1 MTNRTLHF
9 ALSFLLF
16 SLALWGCAN
25 QGSPEGGPYDTEP
38 PRLISAHP
46 QPRATGVKE
55 RRFVLRFDEYVKL
68 SSEQDKIIVSHAQ
81 IQPPRITANGKS
93 VVIIL
98 EDSLRQ
104 HTTYS
109 FYFGDAIQDNNEDN
123 PLEDFGYL
131 ISTGDH
137 IDSMQISGQIV
148 DALTYEPIADL
159 LVGAHTASTLT
170 DSTLRRELFP
180 YVSRTNRMGR
190 FTLRGLPDTTYRVFA
205 LKDNDRNYKYNERSE
220 GLAFDHTDYRTTLRD
235 SVRTDTIRIDSI
247 VRRDTLHRDSLVS
260 YPYTFYYPDNISLR
274 YSVPVVERQGLER
287 HSRPDSLIC
296 RLEFLTEPR
305 RIPRLRSLD
314 RPHTADSLLYW
325 ATARGRA
332 VDYWLRDPA
341 LIAQDSVRFAV
352 TYQRTDSLFRIEE
365 RTDTLTFLRPKVRER
380 KKGKEEKKSPLQL
393 TFSGAKGLMAGTPG
407 DSLILTVTRPLV
419 ALPQETIHLEVTRD
433 STTTK
438 HPFTLQQDSLDRL
451 RYQLLFAR
459 GYGDKYQ
466 VKIDSAALRDLY
478 GVASDSVVFTQATE
492 AEAELGHLTVTL
504 HGVKEHALVELLDK
518 GDLVLATQLAHPI
531 TASTAAKKGTDT
543 LATPRPEED
552 PMLQGLIQQ
561 QKQRAKGDSLPSSPR
576 GSMSPPLPD
585 SLAKRDTLPTKAV
598 ETCQVTFRDLK
609 PGEYYL
615 RLILDEDANGAF
627 TPGDYPSRD
636 PEPVYYCPQTS
647 TIKKG
652 FTSEEKWEVYATSPF
667 LSKPEALRKVKPDEA
682 KKKRE
687 DKNIEYYKRWGRKK

>member
-1 MTNRTLHF
+1 MTNRTLLF
-9 ALSFLLF
+9 ALSFLF
-16 SLALWGCAN
+16 CSLVVWGCAN
-25 QGSPEGGPYDTEP
+25 QGSPEGGPYDTQP
-38 PRLISAHP
+38 PRLVSAHP
-46 QPRATGVKE
+46 TQHATGVKE

-68 SSEQDKIIVSHAQ
+68 SSEQDKIIVSPPQ
-81 IQPPRITANGKS
+81 IQPARITANGKS
-93 VVIIL
+93 VVIYL
-98 EDSLRQ
+98 EDSLRKNA
-104 HTTYS
+104 TYS

-159 LVGAHTASTLT
+159 LVGAYPASSLT
-170 DSTLRRELFP
+170 DSTLARELFP
-180 YVSRTNRMGR
+180 YVSKTNRMGR

-220 GLAFDHTDYRTTLRD
+220 GLAFDRTDYRTLLRD

-260 YPYTFYYPDNISLR
+260 YPHTFYYPDNISLR
-274 YSVPVVERQGLER
+274 YSVPTLVREGLER
-287 HSRPDSLIC
+287 HSRPDSLVC
-296 RLEFLTEPR
+296 RLEFLTEPK

-314 RPHTADSLLYW
+314 RPGTADSLLYW

-332 VDYWLRDPA
+332 VDYWLRDPS
-341 LIAQDSVRFAV
+341 LIARDSVRFAV
-352 TYQRTDSLFRIEE
+352 TYQRTDSLFHLEE

-380 KKGKEEKKSPLQL
+380 KKSKDEEKKSLLQL
-393 TFSGAKGLMAGTPG
+393 SFAGTKGLLAGTPS
-407 DSLILTVTRPLV
+407 DSLILTATRPLA
-419 ALPQETIHLEVTRD
+419 ALPQEALRLEVTRD

-451 RYQLLFAR
+451 RYHLLFPR
-459 GYGDKYQ
+459 SYGDKFE
-466 VKIDSAALRDLY
+466 VRIDSAALRDIY
-478 GVASDSVVFTQATE
+478 GVASDSVAFTQSVE
-492 AEAELGHLTVTL
+492 AEKELGHLTVTL
-504 HGVKEHALVELLDK
+504 SGIKEHALVELLDK
-518 GDLVLATQLAHPI
+518 GDLVLASQRAHPV
-531 TASTAAKKGTDT
+531 TSTSG
-543 LATPRPEED
+543 
-552 PMLQGLIQQ
+552 
-561 QKQRAKGDSLPSSPR
+561 AKGKTDSLPSSTLDTDPVLQSLIKKQLA
-576 GSMSPPLPD
+576 GAD
-585 SLAKRDTLPTKAV
+585 SLASPHRSATSQALSDSVAKADTLPAKAV
-598 ETCQVTFRDLK
+598 ETCQVTFHDLK

-615 RLILDEDANGAF
+615 RLIIDEDANGAF

-636 PEPVYYCPQTS
+636 PEPVYYCPQTFA
-647 TIKKG
+647 IKKG
-652 FTSEEKWEVYATSPF
+652 FTSEEKWEVHATSPF

>member
-68 SSEQDKIIVSHAQ
+68 SSEQDKIIVSPAQ

-205 LKDNDRNYKYNERSE
+205 LKDNDRNY
-220 GLAFDHTDYRTTLRD
+220 
-235 SVRTDTIRIDSI
+235 
-247 VRRDTLHRDSLVS
+247 
-260 YPYTFYYPDNISLR
+260 
-274 YSVPVVERQGLER
+274 
-287 HSRPDSLIC
+287 
-296 RLEFLTEPR
+296 
-305 RIPRLRSLD
+305 
-314 RPHTADSLLYW
+314 
-325 ATARGRA
+325 
-332 VDYWLRDPA
+332 
-341 LIAQDSVRFAV
+341 
-352 TYQRTDSLFRIEE
+352 
-365 RTDTLTFLRPKVRER
+365 
-380 KKGKEEKKSPLQL
+380 
-393 TFSGAKGLMAGTPG
+393 
-407 DSLILTVTRPLV
+407 
-419 ALPQETIHLEVTRD
+419 
-433 STTTK
+433 
-438 HPFTLQQDSLDRL
+438 
-451 RYQLLFAR
+451 
-459 GYGDKYQ
+459 
-466 VKIDSAALRDLY
+466 
-478 GVASDSVVFTQATE
+478 
-492 AEAELGHLTVTL
+492 
-504 HGVKEHALVELLDK
+504 
-518 GDLVLATQLAHPI
+518 
-531 TASTAAKKGTDT
+531 
-543 LATPRPEED
+543 
-552 PMLQGLIQQ
+552 
-561 QKQRAKGDSLPSSPR
+561 
-576 GSMSPPLPD
+576 
-585 SLAKRDTLPTKAV
+585 
-598 ETCQVTFRDLK
+598 
-609 PGEYYL
+609 
-615 RLILDEDANGAF
+615 
-627 TPGDYPSRD
+627 
-636 PEPVYYCPQTS
+636 
-647 TIKKG
+647 
-652 FTSEEKWEVYATSPF
+652 
-667 LSKPEALRKVKPDEA
+667 
-682 KKKRE
+682 
-687 DKNIEYYKRWGRKK
+687 

>member
-68 SSEQDKIIVSHAQ
+68 SSEQDKIIVSPAQ

-137 IDSMQISGQIV
+137 IDSMQLSGQIV

-352 TYQRTDSLFRIEE
+352 TYQRTDSLFRIEVRTYAQRCGNE
-365 RTDTLTFLRPKVRER
+365 RR
-380 KKGKEEKKSPLQL
+380 
-393 TFSGAKGLMAGTPG
+393 
-407 DSLILTVTRPLV
+407 
-419 ALPQETIHLEVTRD
+419 
-433 STTTK
+433 
-438 HPFTLQQDSLDRL
+438 
-451 RYQLLFAR
+451 AR
-459 GYGDKYQ
+459 RRRNPPY
-466 VKIDSAALRDLY
+466 
-478 GVASDSVVFTQATE
+478 
-492 AEAELGHLTVTL
+492 
-504 HGVKEHALVELLDK
+504 
-518 GDLVLATQLAHPI
+518 
-531 TASTAAKKGTDT
+531 
-543 LATPRPEED
+543 
-552 PMLQGLIQQ
+552 
-561 QKQRAKGDSLPSSPR
+561 SLPSPEQR
-576 GSMSPPLPD
+576 G
-585 SLAKRDTLPTKAV
+585 
-598 ETCQVTFRDLK
+598 
-609 PGEYYL
+609 
-615 RLILDEDANGAF
+615 
-627 TPGDYPSRD
+627 
-636 PEPVYYCPQTS
+636 
-647 TIKKG
+647 
-652 FTSEEKWEVYATSPF
+652 
-667 LSKPEALRKVKPDEA
+667 
-682 KKKRE
+682 
-687 DKNIEYYKRWGRKK
+687 